1 MTDAQKERQ
10 ENENPIHVEEDKTLE
25 FSWNNKKYNTGF
37 LHADVLRPLAS
48 VSSIVDGGNIV
59 LFGPQDSYIEN
70 RSTGQKMPMSRRNGV
85 FVMQLQGTAEHGC
98 YEEGEIPRTEHEFG
112 FQEAGVN

>member
-25 FSWNNKKYNTGF
+25 FSWNNKKYNKGF

-85 FVMQLQGTAEHGC
+85 FVMQLKAQPSTDAT
-98 YEEGEIPRTEHEFG
+98 R
-112 FQEAGVN
+112 